1 MQPNAQLSV
10 CLDAGVLLWL
20 DGHAGFGQVIGQ
32 DAMSLGIERARTH
45 GSCIVAQGNSHHLG
59 RIGARAE
66 QLAEAG
72 LVSMHFVYV
81 ISRPFVAPFGG
92 ADARLGTNP
101 FCAGVPMPGR
111 PPVILD
117 FATSVIAQGKT
128 YVAFNKGETV
138 AAGCLIDGHGQ
149 RTQDPGCMF
158 VPPLGAL
165 LTFGG
170 HKGYGLAAMC
180 ELLGGALAAGMTRRV
195 PEGDKVRI
203 LYGIFSVLVDPHAL
217 GQRAHFESEAL
228 ALIDWVQA
236 NPPREGYGPVQMAG
250 DADRA
255 SLAQRSREGVPVDS
269 TSWQEI
275 LDVAAR
281 LGVDPDGV
289 RAAAG
294 LA

>member
-1 MQPNAQLSV
+1 
-10 CLDAGVLLWL
+10 
-20 DGHAGFGQVIGQ
+20 
-32 DAMSLGIERARTH
+32 
-45 GSCIVAQGNSHHLG
+45 
-59 RIGARAE
+59 
-66 QLAEAG
+66 
-72 LVSMHFVYV
+72 
-81 ISRPFVAPFGG
+81 
-92 ADARLGTNP
+92 
-101 FCAGVPMPGR
+101 
-111 PPVILD
+111 VILD
-117 FATSVIAQGKT
+117 VATSVIAQGKT
-128 YVAFNKGETV
+128 RVAFNKGETV

-149 RTQDPGCMF
+149 QTQDPGCMF

-170 HKGYGLAAMC
+170 LKGYGLAAMC

-195 PEGDKVRI
+195 PEGDKMRI

-228 ALIDWVQA
+228 ALFDWVQA
-236 NPPREGYGPVQMAG
+236 SPPREGYGPVQMAG

-275 LDVAAR
+275 QDVAAR